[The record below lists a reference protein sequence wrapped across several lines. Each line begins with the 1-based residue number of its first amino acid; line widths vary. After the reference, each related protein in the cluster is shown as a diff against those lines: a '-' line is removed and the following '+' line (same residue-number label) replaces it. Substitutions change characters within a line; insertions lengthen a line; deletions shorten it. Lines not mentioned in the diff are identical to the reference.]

1 MNMFS
6 QTHTQEVSQLEAD
19 LFNAFVDSTRIL
31 ILYSLGRQPH
41 NVTELTNELGISQSK
56 TSRHLKVLR
65 DHGLV
70 RTTRHGVSIM
80 YELADCRLI
89 EALNIFRAVLHDQIT
104 HKANM
109 VSEINE

>member
-1 MNMFS
+1 MLS
-6 QTHTQEVSQLEAD
+6 HTHTQEVCQLEAD

-31 ILYSLGRQPH
+31 ILYALSRHPH
-41 NVTELTNELGISQSK
+41 NVTELTNELGIPQSK

-89 EALNIFRAVLHDQIT
+89 EALDILRAVLRDQISY
-104 HKANM
+104 KAHM
-109 VSEINE
+109 VSENNE